1 MSAAKFT
8 VERHTGR
15 LLEAR
20 VFALWSEADAEEYAS
35 KFQLVARAFPVGAKP
50 VLLAD
55 HRPVRVYPAAVAV
68 RLVELFTT
76 MNLSLERAA
85 LVVTQGNVPLTLQL
99 QRLVDSAEYSAR
111 RLFSDPADALAHVSA
126 VLDPA
131 ETARAASFLDGY
143 VP

>member
-1 MSAAKFT
+1 MTAAKFT
-8 VERHTGR
+8 VERHAGR

-20 VFALWSEADAEEYAS
+20 VFALWSEADAEEYAN
-35 KFQLVARAFPVGAKP
+35 KFQLVARAFPAGAKP

-55 HRPVRVYPAAVAV
+55 HRPVRVYPTAVAV

-85 LVVTQGNVPLTLQL
+85 LLVTRGNVPLTLQL
-99 QRLVDSAEYSAR
+99 QRLVESADYSAR
-111 RLFSDPADALAHVSA
+111 RLFSEPADALAHVSA

-131 ETARAASFLDGY
+131 EAARAASFLDGY
-143 VP
+143 EP